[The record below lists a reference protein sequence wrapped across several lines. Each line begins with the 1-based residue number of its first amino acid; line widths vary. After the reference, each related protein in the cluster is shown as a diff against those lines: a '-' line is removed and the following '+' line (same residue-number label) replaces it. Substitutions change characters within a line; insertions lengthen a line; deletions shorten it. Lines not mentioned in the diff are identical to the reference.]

1 MPRVIAAC
9 ELLWIKFTLQLE
21 IALCNGTGRR
31 RTRGRASMQTTE
43 SMAETHIR
51 QAKRSHWVR
60 LKRLTF
66 SLLLLWVLVTFV
78 AIYFSRDLTFSF
90 LGWPFNY
97 WMVAQGSLLVYLLIT
112 MVYAWLAGRL
122 DRQYDVH
129 EVTGE

>member
-1 MPRVIAAC
+1 M
-9 ELLWIKFTLQLE
+9 
-21 IALCNGTGRR
+21 
-31 RTRGRASMQTTE
+31 
-43 SMAETHIR
+43 
-51 QAKRSHWVR
+51 R

-90 LGWPFNY
+90 WGWPFNY

-122 DRQYDVH
+122 DRRYDVH